1 MVCVWELMR
10 EKIIKRAEERF
21 FKDGYRK
28 VTMDEIA
35 SDLGISKKTL
45 YKYFSGKESIAEAVI
60 EKMHL
65 HIVSFLEE
73 FNKNIHDP
81 VERFEQVTLAAS
93 RKLSE
98 IGNLFLDDIK
108 RDLPNLWQELEEFR
122 EQKILHHIGGILEE
136 GKRLGLIRTDIDT
149 KVATLVYLGAIKTVM
164 QPDVLKKA
172 GFSIDDAFANIR
184 TIFLKGV
191 RAG

>member
-1 MVCVWELMR
+1 MR

-21 FKDGYRK
+21 FKDGYRR

-45 YKYFSGKESIAEAVI
+45 YKYFEGKESIATAVI
-60 EKMHL
+60 EKIHS

-73 FNKNIHDP
+73 FNRNIPDP

-98 IGNLFLDDIK
+98 IGNFFLDDI
-108 RDLPNLWQELEEFR
+108 NQA
-122 EQKILHHIGGILEE
+122 QHHC
-136 GKRLGLIRTDIDT
+136 KCID
-149 KVATLVYLGAIKTVM
+149 
-164 QPDVLKKA
+164 
-172 GFSIDDAFANIR
+172 
-184 TIFLKGV
+184 
-191 RAG
+191 